1 MSNNEVKTNSSG
13 HQKGSSIMASTVI
26 PVTDVYMRP
35 IIGSKGKTIKS
46 IKEKYNVRIRTLDK
60 KPEEGHLHPCVR
72 ITGNHDNV
80 DKAAR
85 WIGVLLP
92 TLIRK
97 NKG

>member
-26 PVTDVYMRP
+26 PVTDVYIDLLLVRKVRQLKVLRKNIMYEFEHLMRNQ
-35 IIGSKGKTIKS
+35 K
-46 IKEKYNVRIRTLDK
+46 
-60 KPEEGHLHPCVR
+60 EGHLHPCVR

-85 WIGVLLP
+85 WIRSIIAQHL
-92 TLIRK
+92 
-97 NKG
+97 